1 MSPKIVFVLVVE
13 SSRKSQ
19 IESSST
25 TEQEKL
31 STIWS

>member
-1 MSPKIVFVLVVE
+1 MSPKIVFVR
-13 SSRKSQ
+13 SRRNRKSQ

-25 TEQEKL
+25 TEEKL